1 MATILKIIAV
11 LTSLATTIL
20 VIVEGVKGGL
30 IIASTIFGIVRLI
43 VIVLFAALLLLILYS
58 ILTAQ
63 SSPKT

>member
-30 IIASTIFGIVRLI
+30 IIASTIFGIVKLI
-43 VIVLFAALLLLILYS
+43 VIVLFAVLLLLILYS
-58 ILTAQ
+58 ILTPR
-63 SSPKT
+63 SSPKA